1 MMNYFEEAQ
10 RHAAWITAQRHFF
23 HRHPELGF
31 ELPKTQAHLCEALRE
46 IGLTPRQLKCGGV
59 LAELSGKEKP
69 CILLRADM
77 DALPLTE
84 CSGVPFAS
92 EHPGMMHACGHDTH
106 MAMLLGA
113 AAMLKQHEA
122 ELQGKVL
129 ICFQPAEEIMRGA
142 EALLQE
148 LPTEP
153 DFAFA
158 LHIFPT
164 NTHESGTFVCPEG
177 GYMSSSDVF
186 AVTVT
191 GKSAHGSTPNQ
202 GRNPLYPAME
212 IAQPFI
218 AMMNNEK
225 DPRTA
230 GALSVCAF
238 HCGETHNIIP
248 NSCWFKG
255 TLRMMD
261 EQERRELH
269 TRMRETV
276 AFIGKAHRVDA
287 ELVFEASVPSLFNDP
302 ILARKAQ
309 GYLERAAGRGVG
321 PLEEK
326 RNMVSEDFAL
336 FGQRMPAVMFEL
348 LSRSPE
354 NAHYPGHNPRVT
366 FDDSILHRG
375 AAAYA
380 QVAQDYLSEY
390 SPAAKENISYAL

>member
-59 LAELSGKEKP
+59 LAKLGGKEKP

-212 IAQPFI
+212 IAQAFI
-218 AMMNNEK
+218 AMMNN
-225 DPRTA
+225 
-230 GALSVCAF
+230 
-238 HCGETHNIIP
+238 
-248 NSCWFKG
+248 
-255 TLRMMD
+255 
-261 EQERRELH
+261 
-269 TRMRETV
+269 
-276 AFIGKAHRVDA
+276 
-287 ELVFEASVPSLFNDP
+287 
-302 ILARKAQ
+302 
-309 GYLERAAGRGVG
+309 
-321 PLEEK
+321 
-326 RNMVSEDFAL
+326 
-336 FGQRMPAVMFEL
+336 
-348 LSRSPE
+348 
-354 NAHYPGHNPRVT
+354 
-366 FDDSILHRG
+366 
-375 AAAYA
+375 
-380 QVAQDYLSEY
+380 
-390 SPAAKENISYAL
+390 

>member
-1 MMNYFEEAQ
+1 MDYS
-10 RHAAWITAQRHFF
+10 TAPLF

-59 LAELSGKEKP
+59 LAELGGREKP

-158 LHIFPT
+158 LHIFPRIRT
-164 NTHESGTFVCPEG
+164 RAERSSARRAAICPQA
-177 GYMSSSDVF
+177 MFCS
-186 AVTVT
+186 
-191 GKSAHGSTPNQ
+191 HGNRQIRTWFNAEPRPQ
-202 GRNPLYPAME
+202 PAL
-212 IAQPFI
+212 PCDG
-218 AMMNNEK
+218 N
-225 DPRTA
+225 RA
-230 GALSVCAF
+230 GL
-238 HCGETHNIIP
+238 H
-248 NSCWFKG
+248 
-255 TLRMMD
+255 RYD
-261 EQERRELH
+261 EQRKGSPNGGR
-269 TRMRETV
+269 
-276 AFIGKAHRVDA
+276 FIGVCISLRGNAQHHSQQL
-287 ELVFEASVPSLFNDP
+287 LV
-302 ILARKAQ
+302 
-309 GYLERAAGRGVG
+309 
-321 PLEEK
+321 
-326 RNMVSEDFAL
+326 
-336 FGQRMPAVMFEL
+336 
-348 LSRSPE
+348 
-354 NAHYPGHNPRVT
+354 
-366 FDDSILHRG
+366 
-375 AAAYA
+375 
-380 QVAQDYLSEY
+380 
-390 SPAAKENISYAL
+390 

>member
-1 MMNYFEEAQ
+1 M
-10 RHAAWITAQRHFF
+10 
-23 HRHPELGF
+23 
-31 ELPKTQAHLCEALRE
+31 
-46 IGLTPRQLKCGGV
+46 
-59 LAELSGKEKP
+59 
-69 CILLRADM
+69 LLRADM

-212 IAQPFI
+212 IAQAFI

-230 GALSVCAF
+230 ALYRCVRFIAGKRTTSFPTAVGLKERCA
-238 HCGETHNIIP
+238 
-248 NSCWFKG
+248 
-255 TLRMMD
+255 
-261 EQERRELH
+261 
-269 TRMRETV
+269 
-276 AFIGKAHRVDA
+276 
-287 ELVFEASVPSLFNDP
+287 
-302 ILARKAQ
+302 
-309 GYLERAAGRGVG
+309 
-321 PLEEK
+321 
-326 RNMVSEDFAL
+326 
-336 FGQRMPAVMFEL
+336 
-348 LSRSPE
+348 
-354 NAHYPGHNPRVT
+354 
-366 FDDSILHRG
+366 
-375 AAAYA
+375 
-380 QVAQDYLSEY
+380 
-390 SPAAKENISYAL
+390 